1 MFKQIHCSNEM
12 VFFFF
17 PLVLLLLFRQCNCAL
32 SIFLLFSLHIHHFE
46 MELLAI
52 ETAFE
57 FSFLSILRFVLSW
70 CQWTREKYWSREILW
85 KRRRKNVEY
94 LTYMRNAGGGKSA
107 GGGESAGGG
116 KLAEERALAEEGKL
130 TKKESQAEKKALNA
144 KETSTDRA
152 KKNKIAYNGPHHIG
166 KCHTILQGFYFI
178 GVYFMNLANHKVR
191 ALIFLSTSLVG
202 CCAKWPRCHILC
214 IQWEQYFP
222 FARSTK
228 TFNTQN
234 LINMWSQ
241 IDANLSFYW
250 VRIICTWAA
259 DRDLSQTQK

>member
-1 MFKQIHCSNEM
+1 
-12 VFFFF
+12 
-17 PLVLLLLFRQCNCAL
+17 
-32 SIFLLFSLHIHHFE
+32 
-46 MELLAI
+46 
-52 ETAFE
+52 
-57 FSFLSILRFVLSW
+57 
-70 CQWTREKYWSREILW
+70 
-85 KRRRKNVEY
+85 
-94 LTYMRNAGGGKSA
+94 MRNAGGGKSA
-107 GGGESAGGG
+107 VGGKSAGEGKSAGGRKNAG
-116 KLAEERALAEEGKL
+116 RRRNAAGERIASREKSTKHEGSKHWPS
-130 TKKESQAEKKALNA
+130 K
-144 KETSTDRA
+144 

-222 FARSTK
+222 FAFWSTK

-241 IDANLSFYW
+241 IDANLSLYW
-250 VRIICTWAA
+250 VTIICTWAA